1 MSFDNPRALLALLL
15 LIPGGLLALFHY
27 RKHRAVFG
35 FLSRN
40 AGDGLVSNL
49 RFRYLISA
57 FAFSFFLGCVIIALA
72 QPRGGTRLVSET
84 RRGVDVVFAIDLS
97 RSMDV
102 RDISPGGP
110 SRLGRA
116 SSLAVELVNNPW
128 FTSRSLG
135 ALAGSNAAAAGIR
148 FGAAI
153 GKGKGVLALPLTEDT
168 EAILGF
174 LSSLSGS
181 AITGRGTNL
190 ESLID
195 AAAAAFQDAFPSR
208 RRIILLSDGETLG
221 GSLADALDRAVAAE
235 ISIITV
241 GFGSAEGGVVPLGND
256 TLLGDDGH
264 PEISYLQ
271 DEALKN
277 AADRTGGIYIDGNRG
292 NAAALLVDYLAS
304 LAVPGNLVSGT
315 GIAGNAGTTV
325 KGFRRETRDLSHIF
339 IIAALV
345 FLGISKIMEKG
356 RQKHG

>member
-1 MSFDNPRALLALLL
+1 VSFDNPRALLALFL
-15 LIPGGLLALFHY
+15 LIPGGFLGFFHY
-27 RKHRAVFG
+27 RKRRAVLG
-35 FLSRN
+35 FLSRD
-40 AGDGLVSNL
+40 AGDSLVSNL
-49 RFRYLISA
+49 RFRYLVSA

-102 RDISPGGP
+102 RDISPGGL
-110 SRLGRA
+110 SRLDRA

-135 ALAGSNAAAAGIR
+135 SLTGSGAATAGIR

-153 GKGKGVLALPLTEDT
+153 GKGKGVLALPLTGDT

-181 AITGRGTNL
+181 AVTGRGTNL

-195 AAAAAFQDAFPSR
+195 AAAAAFQDAFPNR

-221 GSLADALDRAVAAE
+221 GSLTDALDRAVAAE
-235 ISIITV
+235 IGIITV
-241 GFGSAEGGVVPLGND
+241 GFGSGEGGVVPLGNGA
-256 TLLGDDGH
+256 LPGDDGH
-264 PEISYLQ
+264 PVISYLQ
-271 DEALKN
+271 DETLKN
-277 AADRTGGIYIDGNRG
+277 TADRTGGIYIDGNRG
-292 NAAALLVDYLAS
+292 NAAALLADYLAS
-304 LAVPGNLVSGT
+304 LAVPGSPVS
-315 GIAGNAGTTV
+315 GTTV

-345 FLGISKIMEKG
+345 FLGVSKIMEKG
-356 RQKHG
+356 RRTHG